1 MKTSKQRAAWSK
13 GTGNLVPGWWQPA
26 RWAALVLLAIVSA
39 STATSAEVWRYRVHA
54 GDTLWDLARKYIRN
68 DIDPGRVQSY
78 NRISD
83 PFRLI
88 PGSVIEFPVTWLRY
102 QPGQAEIVVFS
113 GDAQV
118 SRSGN
123 FDDAEPA
130 RNGLQLAAGAA
141 VRTAV
146 AASMMLEFGDG
157 SRLNVLGDSELH
169 LRRLDAYGDTG
180 MRDTRIRLARGRVSS
195 VVRPQVGPASRYIID
210 TPGMMSSVRGTQF
223 RAASDERGSLSEVT
237 EGHVDASGGGKRVA
251 VLAGLGT
258 AAGPDGKPMAPVRL
272 LPAPDLSSF
281 PAGVAR
287 MPATLN
293 WPAVADAAGYRL
305 QASQYED
312 FRTLLQDARVAS
324 ASADLVVDAEGPV
337 FVRVRAIDR
346 HGLEGIDAIKP
357 LEVAMQPAPPFAI
370 SPADGGDAVA
380 PRPRLRWTGSDQ
392 PLRYR
397 IQLADGSGD
406 FSTPRITLS
415 NLSGTEARIDQD
427 LPPGPYQW
435 RIGATD
441 ANGKEGAWSDPMRF
455 TLHPPGQGPGV
466 DAKLQEG
473 GVQVSWPKGQEGQRY
488 HFQLS
493 RDAQFRRI
501 AQENT
506 LEDNSI
512 ALPGLGIG
520 TWYMRVAA
528 VDDDG
533 FAHPYG
539 PTQVLKTGCMPCR
552 VLAGA
557 GIVLVLLAL

>member
-1 MKTSKQRAAWSK
+1 MKGWKTRAVRGANAYGAMK
-13 GTGNLVPGWWQPA
+13 GWRNLI
-26 RWAALVLLAIVSA
+26 RLAALTAFMAMASSA
-39 STATSAEVWRYRVHA
+39 ATSAEVWRYRVHA

-88 PGSVIEFPVTWLRY
+88 PGSVIEFPVSWLRY
-102 QPGQAEIVVFS
+102 QPQQAQIVAFS
-113 GDAQV
+113 GNAQV
-118 SRSGN
+118 SRSGDFN
-123 FDDAEPA
+123 DAIPA
-130 RNGLQLAAGAA
+130 QNGLQLAAGAA
-141 VRTAV
+141 VRTAL

-157 SRLNVLGDSELH
+157 SRLQVLGDSELH
-169 LRRLDAYGDTG
+169 LRRVDAYGDTG
-180 MRDTRIRLARGRVSS
+180 MRNTRIRLARGRVSS
-195 VVRPQVGPASRYIID
+195 IVRPQVGPASRYIID
-210 TPGMMSSVRGTQF
+210 APGMMSSVRGTRF
-223 RAASDERGSLSEVT
+223 RAATDGQGSLSEVT
-237 EGHVDASGGGKRVA
+237 EGHVDASGGGVRVA

-258 AAGPDGKPMAPVRL
+258 ATGPNGRPLPPIPL
-272 LPAPDLSSF
+272 LPAPDLSTL
-281 PAGVAR
+281 PASIAR
-287 MPATLN
+287 MPAALN
-293 WPAVADAAGYRL
+293 WPAITDAAGYRL

-312 FRTLLQDARVAS
+312 FRTLLQDARVDSPS
-324 ASADLVVDAEGPV
+324 ASFAVDAEGPL

-346 HGLEGIDAIKP
+346 LGLEGMDAVRPI
-357 LEVAMQPAPPFAI
+357 EVAVQPPPPFAI
-370 SPADGGDAVA
+370 SPTDGGDAVA

-397 IQLADGSGD
+397 VQLTDAGGD
-406 FSTPRITLS
+406 FSAPRIA
-415 NLSGTEARIDQD
+415 LSGLSKTEARIDQD
-427 LPPGPYQW
+427 LPPGQYQW
-435 RIGATD
+435 RIGSTD
-441 ANGKEGAWSDPMRF
+441 ANGKEGAWSDTMRF

-473 GVQVSWPKGQEGQRY
+473 GVQVSWPKGQAGQRY

-501 AQENT
+501 TQENT
-506 LEDNSI
+506 LDDNSI
-512 ALPGLGIG
+512 ALPGLGLG

-533 FAHPYG
+533 FTHPYG
-539 PTQVLKTGCMPCR
+539 PTQVLKTGCLPCR